1 MYTMNE
7 DDTASTKRFVDE
19 AARMWHPDEEVLVW
33 QVFNGHTQ
41 VPYAGLWMMSGDWF
55 VAN

>member
-41 VPYAGLWMMSGDWF
+41 IPYAGLWMMSGDWF